1 MRTVGLFEA
10 KNKLSE
16 LANVAAAG
24 EEVVITRHGKPLV
37 KLVAAQDTAA
47 DARVRQIGAMERL
60 KALREKLPYRM
71 TIEEILAARHEGHK
85 Y

>member
-16 LANVAAAG
+16 LATAAAG
-24 EEVVITRHGKPLV
+24 GEDVLITRHGKPLV
-37 KLVAAQDTAA
+37 RLVAVEDAAA
-47 DARVRQIGAMERL
+47 DAKARQVEAMERL
-60 KALREKLPYRM
+60 KSLRQKLSYRM

>member
-16 LANVAAAG
+16 LANVAAGG

-37 KLVAAQDTAA
+37 RLVAAEETQTERGRRHLD
-47 DARVRQIGAMERL
+47 AMERL
-60 KALREKLPYRM
+60 KALRETLEHRASV
-71 TIEEILAARHEGHK
+71 EELIADKNFGRR
-85 Y
+85 